1 MEWLEQITFEGCN
14 VPGESQDL
22 VTNQLQ
28 GQLRDHLQCCIEL
41 EMMIRESHDRL
52 LLACG

>member
-1 MEWLEQITFEGCN
+1 MEQITFEGCN

-28 GQLRDHLQCCIEL
+28 HQLRDRLQRCIEL
-41 EMMIRESHDRL
+41 EMMIRESHVQP